1 MWHADQKFYT
11 LFIIWTHHNYFQFPV
26 HSERFYNAGG
36 LFHWQFLV
44 PLIIYTDLPTLKISE
59 WDSRNCPTKIG
70 PFEWE
75 MLEIFAL
82 FSPVS
87 YMSSL
92 SQKLPHLQSHA
103 IAPLWGWQAC
113 IYNHLHSQWFAQ
125 GNMSSHMQGIYTT
138 LRIGEEGSEA
148 GIYIQQQYNLEN
160 TILFISSSHARI
172 HVTKQQ

>member
-1 MWHADQKFYT
+1 MEEWQT
-11 LFIIWTHHNYFQFPV
+11 IRRLFGVKMVEFW
-26 HSERFYNAGG
+26 G
-36 LFHWQFLV
+36 LILD
-44 PLIIYTDLPTLKISE
+44 TGLPTLKISE

-75 MLEIFAL
+75 MLEIFAP

-87 YMSSL
+87 YMLSL

-172 HVTKQQ
+172 HVTKQGSPRNFFQKKKIDCFRQYV